1 MYRVAWTSQKG
12 LWALFGAIVSFTQ
25 EVHNAMLGL
34 LICVVA
40 DTITGIIAAPYR
52 GQIRN
57 SAKLSNVVKKIITY
71 FASALL
77 LLVVEK
83 LVFPTYISDGMQL
96 ARMAFGAFAL
106 IEVYSVAENLR
117 DITGLKVFDII
128 TMNFKKKVEN
138 SVGIEIP
145 KGIKNEKKS
154 S

>member
-12 LWALFGAIVSFTQ
+12 LWALFGAIISFTE
-25 EVHNAMLGL
+25 EVHTAMLGL
-34 LICVVA
+34 VICVIF
-40 DTITGIIAAPYR
+40 DTVTGFIAAPYR

-57 SAKLSNVVKKIITY
+57 SARLSNVVKKIITY

-117 DITGLKVFDII
+117 DITGLRIFEVITQFSLKKFKEKTGMDIKP
-128 TMNFKKKVEN
+128 KKRGK
-138 SVGIEIP
+138 
-145 KGIKNEKKS
+145 
-154 S
+154 

>member
-117 DITGLKVFDII
+117 DITGLRIFEVITQFSLKKFKEKTGMDIKP
-128 TMNFKKKVEN
+128 KKRGK
-138 SVGIEIP
+138 
-145 KGIKNEKKS
+145 
-154 S
+154 

>member
-12 LWALFGAIVSFTQ
+12 LWALFGAIISFTE
-25 EVHNAMLGL
+25 EVHTAMLGL
-34 LICVVA
+34 VICVVF
-40 DTITGIIAAPYR
+40 DTVTGFIAAPYR

-117 DITGLKVFDII
+117 DITGLRIFEVITQFSLKKFKEKTGMDIKP
-128 TMNFKKKVEN
+128 KKRGK
-138 SVGIEIP
+138 
-145 KGIKNEKKS
+145 
-154 S
+154 

>member
-12 LWALFGAIVSFTQ
+12 LWALFGAIISFTE
-25 EVHNAMLGL
+25 EVHTAMLGL
-34 LICVVA
+34 LICVIF
-40 DTITGIIAAPYR
+40 DTVTGFVAAPYR

-117 DITGLKVFDII
+117 DITGLRIFEVITQFSLKKFKEKTGMDIKP
-128 TMNFKKKVEN
+128 KKRGK
-138 SVGIEIP
+138 
-145 KGIKNEKKS
+145 
-154 S
+154 

>member
-12 LWALFGAIVSFTQ
+12 LWALFGAIISFTE
-25 EVHNAMLGL
+25 EVHTAMLGL
-34 LICVVA
+34 VICVCV
-40 DTITGIIAAPYR
+40 DTITGFIAAPYR

-117 DITGLKVFDII
+117 DITGLRIFEVITQFSLKKFKEKTGMDIKP
-128 TMNFKKKVEN
+128 KKRGK
-138 SVGIEIP
+138 
-145 KGIKNEKKS
+145 
-154 S
+154 

>member
-1 MYRVAWTSQKG
+1 MYRVAWTGQKG
-12 LWALFGAIVSFTQ
+12 LWAVFGAIISFTQ

-34 LICVVA
+34 LICVIA
-40 DTITGIIAAPYR
+40 DTVTGFIAAPHR

-57 SAKLSNVVKKIITY
+57 SAKLSNVVRKILTY
-71 FASALL
+71 FACALL

-117 DITGLKVFDII
+117 DITGLRIFDVI
-128 TMNFKKKVEN
+128 TQFSLKKFKEKTGMDIKPKKR
-138 SVGIEIP
+138 G
-145 KGIKNEKKS
+145 K
-154 S
+154 

>member
-40 DTITGIIAAPYR
+40 DTITGIIAGPYR

-117 DITGLKVFDII
+117 DITGLRIFEVITQFSLKKFKEKTGMDIKP
-128 TMNFKKKVEN
+128 KKRGK
-138 SVGIEIP
+138 
-145 KGIKNEKKS
+145 
-154 S
+154 

>member
-1 MYRVAWTSQKG
+1 MYRVAWTGNKA
-12 LWALFGAIVSFTQ
+12 LWALWGAIISFTQ

-34 LICVVA
+34 VICICA

-83 LVFPTYISDGMQL
+83 LVFPTYISDGMQM

-117 DITGLKVFDII
+117 DITGLRIFEVITQFSLKKFKEKTGMDIKP
-128 TMNFKKKVEN
+128 TKRDKK
-138 SVGIEIP
+138 
-145 KGIKNEKKS
+145 
-154 S
+154 